1 MTSFKK
7 IFWRMLQL
15 QKHNSTIKQFS
26 VRNYFLKSYKSYGS
40 LLWYFFGSLK
50 FVKTPI
56 PELVGVLKDFYLSL
70 WLKIEY
76 GVCLEW
82 FLSRCFWDR
91 NHDLPSTLAIMAS
104 AAWVQL
110 IFPLIFSAGCKHSF
124 SSRKFAPWC
133 PRRENE
139 KGRSVRV
146 RDAIRKSE
154 RDYRSRRVAKTNLA
168 VCLHRRAV
176 QLHINEANEA
186 WNQKKQLVDAGLLP
200 LGFYLSLS
208 LTYTQHYSY
217 VPNQLIHYE
226 CPFCFLFLDPQLLA
240 LDALFSFQL
249 ITLLYSKAWFNMHFP
264 IAYGGSVIH
273 PQERNKDGLATQARC
288 KKSDMRKKLSLA
300 SKSFLS

>member
-1 MTSFKK
+1 MDHCYDTFMVLFWIFKVCK
-7 IFWRMLQL
+7 DTHSRVSWVFKGFL
-15 QKHNSTIKQFS
+15 SFS
-26 VRNYFLKSYKSYGS
+26 VAKNWVWC
-40 LLWYFFGSLK
+40 LLR
-50 FVKTPI
+50 V
-56 PELVGVLKDFYLSL
+56 
-70 WLKIEY
+70 
-76 GVCLEW
+76 

-110 IFPLIFSAGCKHSF
+110 IFPLIFSAGCKHSS

-133 PRRENE
+133 PWRENE

-249 ITLLYSKAWFNMHFP
+249 ITLLYSKAWFNMHLP

-273 PQERNKDGLATQARC
+273 PQERNKDSLATQARC
-288 KKSDMRKKLSLA
+288 KEVICAKNFLLHLSRFCLN
-300 SKSFLS
+300 